1 MLTVFSIPK
10 AFTGHIGVIQR
21 NAIRS
26 WTRLE
31 PRPEIVLLG
40 DDAGT
45 ADVARELGVQHIPE
59 IASNVHG
66 TPLLSDMFG
75 RAEARASSELMCYV
89 NADIVLTQEF
99 ASAIAAVSGA
109 LAEFLLVSKRINVD
123 MAEELNFAPGWK
135 EALLGRARDG
145 RVSGDHTAIDVF
157 VFGKGMYSRIPNFA
171 IGRLWFD
178 QWLIKS
184 ARQRGIA
191 VVDASIV
198 APVLHQN
205 HDYNHVSGGE
215 ARVWRGAEAAE
226 NFRLYGG
233 KRHAYTLLSVT
244 HELHE
249 GGGLRRVR
257 CREALFAVK
266 HALWNLFVRRTVDMR
281 EPLRLRRKFWP
292 TSKSVPNVR

>member
-1 MLTVFSIPK
+1 MLTIFSIPK

-26 WTRLE
+26 WMRLE

-40 DDAGT
+40 NDAGT
-45 ADVARELGVQHIPE
+45 AEEAREFGLEHVPE
-59 IASNVHG
+59 IATNAEG
-66 TPLLSDMFG
+66 TPLLSDMF
-75 RAEARASSELMCYV
+75 RAAQAKATGELMCYV
-89 NADIVLTQEF
+89 NADILLTQDF
-99 ASAIAAVSGA
+99 TAAIAAVSGK
-109 LAEFLLVSKRINVD
+109 LAPFLMVSKRINVD
-123 MAEELNFAPGWK
+123 VKVELEFAPGWK
-135 EALLGRARDG
+135 TAVLELARDG

-157 VFGKGMYSRIPNFA
+157 VFGKGMYAEIPKFA

-184 ARQRGIA
+184 ARRRGIA
-191 VVDASIV
+191 VVDASLV

-233 KRHAYTLLSVT
+233 REHAYTLLSVT
-244 HELHE
+244 HELDE
-249 GGGLRRVR
+249 DGELQRVR
-257 CREALFAVK
+257 GRETLFAVK
-266 HALWNLFVRRTVDMR
+266 NALWNLFVRRTVGVR
-281 EPLRLRRKFWP
+281 GPLRLRRKFWQ
-292 TSKSVPNVR
+292 TGKSVPNPR